1 MNDPYSRGVSV
12 GPAYTP
18 PVGSGPACVYV
29 LPRHFW
35 LQGWQPYKVNSQG
48 RLPVK
53 LFPYQ
58 YEDTMAQHVL
68 GLPQQCVNI
77 HSPFFGGNLVLFLP
91 RQTNVLFGLQE
102 VFQFLYCRTDILG

>member
-1 MNDPYSRGVSV
+1 M
-12 GPAYTP
+12 TP
-18 PVGSGPACVYV
+18 TAAGSPWVRPTLLQLDQVLREYV

-102 VFQFLYCRTDILG
+102 SFPVLVLPY